1 MNPPNL
7 IAHTRLSP
15 PRLQKYI
22 LPRPRL
28 TARLLDVRAHR
39 LAIVQAGTGYGK
51 STALAALAHEPITAV
66 WYRLDREDADPQ
78 RFLLHLIQGFRDAL
92 PGLSQTPDALLEEW
106 GQNRAQLNWTAVTD
120 SLLGEVATI
129 THQPL
134 LLILDDVHLIQES
147 GETIR
152 ILDRVIGR
160 AATNLHLI
168 LSSRYPI
175 PLPSLVQWRVRGE
188 LLEIDQAELAFTP
201 TEIDTLFRQE
211 YGYALTLEQADLL
224 VNRIEGWP
232 IALHL
237 IWQRLQRDG
246 GASLPQALWQLSGSA
261 SDLFVYLTQEVLAQQ
276 PEDVQ
281 AFLRLTAVLRDMS
294 ADNCDHLRRAR
305 DSRQMLRY
313 LRENGLFVVNVG
325 EGHWR
330 YHHLFRDILR
340 NQLEP
345 AERQQAH
352 QRAAVYFQQL
362 PDHEEAIYHWLA
374 ATAYNEAAELLEGY
388 GRDMVRVGR
397 LNTLANWIGSL
408 PPETLSNHPPL
419 LVYLGDIARLHSHFD
434 DALDWYKQAEQFSR
448 SRGNVPAL
456 GQSLRG
462 QARVYLDLVNTH
474 QAEHLLQEAIKLA
487 DGSEDRESR
496 ARLLELLA
504 ENLLN
509 QGKAAAAQAYQVQAR
524 ELRDQGH
531 GTAELPVR
539 LLLRTGKLDEARQL
553 LETQAELEQKEPVQR
568 PRAHRETHLLLSLI
582 LSFQGEQEAALQTA
596 VAATERGQQ
605 LDSHFI
611 ISVGYSRQGH
621 AWNVLKTA
629 DGYAQARHCFETALQ
644 ISQSLEVARLRVEP
658 NWGLCQIAGFT
669 GDLDT
674 AGQLA
679 EDAIAI
685 ARRDGDEWV
694 EMCVRTTLGA
704 AYALHGN
711 YPAAADWL
719 AQAMTGFRNCSDT
732 FGETAARLW
741 LCMVWL
747 WQEDETRLKRDLAE
761 TLALIRQHH
770 YEFLL
775 TRRTMPGPPD
785 PRQLVPLL
793 IYARDHEQQAAF
805 AGQLLAQLGLPHV
818 QLHPGYRLRIHSLG
832 PFRLW
837 RGTEE
842 VPASEWKRKKAR
854 QLLQLFLTHHGRMLH
869 RDQICELLWPE
880 LTPDGA
886 LRDFKIA
893 FSAMCNVL
901 EPRRK
906 RNAPSAYVLRD
917 GSRYGLD
924 LSADVELDV
933 LLFEQA
939 IAAGQRVKERSAD
952 KRASDTAVSHFQTA
966 LSLYE
971 GDFLQAYP
979 YDEWCHEERLR
990 LRTLFLQT
998 AEQVATYQ
1006 TQQQQ
1011 WAQVV
1016 PLCQKMIQLDDCWEP
1031 AYQHL
1036 MTAHH
1041 HLGHRPQ
1048 AMRVYQQC
1056 VAALQRGLG
1065 IEPTAVTRELYEL
1078 VIGNP

>member
-1 MNPPNL
+1 MNGM
-7 IAHTRLSP
+7 IARTRLTP

-22 LPRPRL
+22 LHRPRL
-28 TARLLDVRAHR
+28 TARLLDAQSYR

-51 STALAALAHEPITAV
+51 STALAALAHEPVTAV

-92 PGLSQTPDALLEEW
+92 PTLSQTPDALLEEW
-106 GQNRAQLNWTAVTD
+106 GQNRAQLSWTAVAD
-120 SLLGEVATI
+120 ALLSEI
-129 THQPL
+129 TTLAHQPL
-134 LLILDDVHLIQES
+134 LLILDDVHLIQEAA
-147 GETIR
+147 ETIR

-160 AATNLHLI
+160 APAPLHTI

-175 PLPSLVQWRVRGE
+175 PLPSLVQWRVKGE
-188 LLEIDQAELAFTP
+188 LLEIGQAELAFTP
-201 TEIDTLFRQE
+201 AEIDALFRQE

-281 AFLRLTAVLRDMS
+281 AFLRLTAVLRDMT
-294 ADNCDHLRRAR
+294 ADNCDHLRGAR
-305 DSRQMLRY
+305 DSRQLLRY
-313 LRENGLFVVNVG
+313 LLENGLFVVSVG

-352 QRAAVYFQQL
+352 GRAAVYYQQAS
-362 PDHEEAIYHWLA
+362 DSEEAIYHWLA
-374 ATAYNEAAELLEGY
+374 AQAYEEAAALLEGY

-408 PPETLSNHPPL
+408 PPETLGNHPPL
-419 LVYLGDIARLHSHFD
+419 LVYLGDVARLHSHFD
-434 DALDWYKQAEQFSR
+434 AALDWYKQAEQFSR

-456 GQSLRG
+456 GQALRG
-462 QARVYLDLVNTH
+462 QARVYLDQVNTH
-474 QAEHLLQEAIKLA
+474 QAELLLQEAIKLA

-509 QGKAAAAQAYQVQAR
+509 QGKAAAAQTYQAQAR
-524 ELRDQGH
+524 ELRDQWH

-553 LETQAELEQKEPVQR
+553 LESQAEMEQKEPVQR
-568 PRAHRETHLLLSLI
+568 PRAHRETQLLLSLI
-582 LSFQGEQEAALQTA
+582 YSFQGEQAAALQTA
-596 VAATERGQQ
+596 VAATARGQQ

-629 DGYAQARHCFETALQ
+629 DGYAQARRCFETALQ
-644 ISQSLEVARLRVEP
+644 ISQAIDVPRLRVEP
-658 NWGLCQIAGFT
+658 YWGLCQMHGFM
-669 GDLDT
+669 GELDT
-674 AGQLA
+674 AGQMA
-679 EDAIAI
+679 ADAIAI

-694 EMCVRTTLGA
+694 EMCVRATLGA
-704 AYALHGN
+704 SFALHGQFA
-711 YPAAADWL
+711 AAADWL
-719 AQAMTGFRNCSDT
+719 SQAVTGFRDCSDT

-741 LCMVWL
+741 LCLAWL
-747 WQEDETRLKRDLAE
+747 WQEDETRLKRDLAD

-793 IYARDHEQQAAF
+793 IFARDHEQQAAF
-805 AGQLLAQLGLPHV
+805 AGQLLAQLGLPTV
-818 QLHPGYRLRIHSLG
+818 QLHPGYQLRVQSLG

-837 RGTEE
+837 RGAEE
-842 VPASEWKRKKAR
+842 VPAGEWKRKKAR
-854 QLLQLFLTHHGRMLH
+854 QLFQLLLTHHGRMLH

-886 LRDFKIA
+886 VRDFKIA

-924 LSADVELDV
+924 LSADMELDV
-933 LLFEQA
+933 RLFEQA
-939 IAAGQRVKERSAD
+939 IAAGQRVKDRSPDQRSAE
-952 KRASDTAVSHFQTA
+952 TAVTHFQTA
-966 LSLYE
+966 LALYE
-971 GDFLQAYP
+971 GDFLQGYP
-979 YDEWCHEERLR
+979 YDEWHLEEQQRLR
-990 LRTLFLQT
+990 ALFLQT
-998 AEQVATYQ
+998 AEQVAAHQ
-1006 TQQQQ
+1006 AQQQQ
-1011 WAQVV
+1011 WAQVI

-1031 AYQHL
+1031 AYQL
-1036 MTAHH
+1036 LISAHH

-1048 AMRVYQQC
+1048 AIRAYQQC
-1056 VAALQRGLG
+1056 VVALQKGLG
-1065 IEPTAVTRELYEL
+1065 VEPTAVTRELVET
-1078 VIGNP
+1078 VIGER